1 MYVCGGFDGISSLD
15 TVERYDPDLD
25 EWKNIARMTKNRSAS
40 GVVHLDDKIYALG
53 GHNGLSIFESVEVYD
68 SRKSTWSECKSM
80 LSKRCRLGVAALNG
94 KIYAV
99 GGYDG
104 SSFLRYLRR
113 TCDFKDFREILYF
126 FL

>member
-1 MYVCGGFDGISSLD
+1 
-15 TVERYDPDLD
+15 
-25 EWKNIARMTKNRSAS
+25 MTKNRSAS
-40 GVVHLDDKIYALG
+40 GVVHLDNNIYALG

-68 SRKSTWSECKSM
+68 SRKGTWSECKSM

-104 SSFLRYLRR
+104 SSFLRYDVGS
-113 TCDFKDFREILYF
+113 C
-126 FL
+126 

>member
-1 MYVCGGFDGISSLD
+1 
-15 TVERYDPDLD
+15 
-25 EWKNIARMTKNRSAS
+25 MTKNRSAS

-104 SSFLRYLRR
+104 SSFLRYVTNVRHV
-113 TCDFKDFREILYF
+113 ILCIF
-126 FL
+126 VKSNGNLF